1 MNYVLFRFLE
11 TRDKMDKVFIGLLFA
26 TIVCICLKAYN
37 DIFQT
42 GVSIA
47 ILAIFVLRRFIVS
60 EITKKY
66 FTGIL
71 SQDDAEKITT
81 QALCIVIPLVQLVLS
96 PTNSAIILVCLLIGY
111 SFHMK
116 YLNYQFFIGCF
127 YKATFGICRRFK
139 FDTYK
144 TEPIYCFATVLNIV
158 GVVMSFMAV
167 RQFCDIL
174 LNSITMII
182 RVCTNT
188 HDLHCL
194 LYVGQSIVAFDWLF
208 IYVAKQFPTYQKEI
222 KILRIVLSYVIFE
235 MITHFSGSIED
246 MTIENWR
253 IVFFYVVN
261 VVRSYYLDP
270 VRVFKELQWKE
281 IMPKFYQ
288 WCLELLINAI
298 DKRVSDTPSLP
309 ESIRMLWYYLC
320 GKTTEGTIPKDKEP
334 ATDFGDV
341 LLEVPIESEKYGK
354 IRDEVSKWWNE
365 PSNIDLIDECVSNGK
380 RINKILNSYNK
391 CQEFWIITTPKVQT
405 YFLYF
410 SRVYILFFVFTNIK
424 FFAFKQFYSWHFII
438 VCVVV
443 FCLNYFIRCVIP
455 ALYVNSFVCP
465 FKNEL
470 KIYISG
476 ISATVKTLE
485 LVQKGEFIL
494 KEEKALFT
502 SVYKFVSTLYKYK
515 NIKV

>member
-47 ILAIFVLRRFIVS
+47 ILAIFVMRRFIVS

-96 PTNSAIILVCLLIGY
+96 PTKSAIILVCLLIGY

-194 LYVGQSIVAFDWLF
+194 LYVGQSIIAFDWLF
-208 IYVAKQFPTYQKEI
+208 IYVAKQFPSHQKEI
-222 KILRIVLSYVIFE
+222 KILRILLSYVIFD
-235 MITHFSGSIED
+235 MLTSFGGKIED

-253 IVFFYVVN
+253 VFLFYVIN

-270 VRVFKELQWKE
+270 VRAFKELQWKE

-288 WCLELLINAI
+288 WCLKLLVNTI
-298 DKRVSDTPSLP
+298 DTHIIDNPSLP
-309 ESIRMLWYYLC
+309 ESIKMLWYYLC
-320 GKTTEGTIPKDKEP
+320 GKTTEGEIPTGNTP

-341 LLEVPIESEKYGK
+341 LLEMPVESEKYK
-354 IRDEVSKWWNE
+354 LIQTELSKWWNE
-365 PSNIDLIDECVSNGK
+365 PSNINLIDESVSNGK
-380 RINKILNSYNK
+380 RINELLNSYNK

-405 YFLYF
+405 LFLYF

-424 FFAFKQFYSWHFII
+424 FFTFEHFDHRHFII
-438 VCVVV
+438 VSVVV
-443 FCLNYFIRCVIP
+443 ICLDYFIRCIIS
-455 ALYVNSFVCP
+455 ALYVNTFVCP
-465 FKNEL
+465 FKDEL
-470 KIYISG
+470 KICNSG
-476 ISATVKTLE
+476 ISAMVKTLE
-485 LVQKGEFIL
+485 LIQRGKFVL
-494 KEEKALFT
+494 KEEKSLFT
-502 SVYKFVSTLYKYK
+502 SLYKFVSMLYKYK
-515 NIKV
+515 KNKA